1 MLHLLFLPPFGL
13 AILIFSVNCLYCVWV
28 SYCSEKVVFPKYIY
42 IHINFIRLFSEKKKM
57 NSRICV
63 AVRKRP
69 IADGNLDIVETPTPK
84 VIVNEPKIKYDLTP
98 YTDRHTFVYDIV
110 FSEEDNNAFIY
121 NKCCLPLID
130 TVFNNGNATCFAYG
144 QTGSGKTHT
153 MLGNNREPGLYAIA
167 AKEIFHRAKKRGA
180 DVFVSFYEIYG
191 RKIFD
196 LLNNRE
202 RLHAREDGEKVIN
215 ICGLSEHPVTDT
227 QEIFD
232 VITAGS
238 AYRAAGV
245 TSANSESS
253 RSHAVLQIELRE
265 SGGGAQAYSSPS
277 GGSRPVA
284 GGSRRN
290 NATIGKI
297 SFIDLAGNERGA
309 DTFDCERKTRL
320 EGAEINKSLLAL
332 KECIRALGMGKSHI
346 PFRGSILTEVLRDSF
361 TGNSRT
367 TMIATISPSASH
379 CVNTL
384 NTLRYTQR
392 VKDLGVVDS
401 ANWSVGEGGAP
412 KVETI
417 PTQQQ
422 RRAPRRKPFEAPP
435 PVSKRPGW
443 VSDFVD
449 PCNEDEEEDDNS
461 LSPNS
466 NASTPAARSAPATN
480 SNAPVRGSPNS
491 PRQQKLSSQNRAHA
505 NSTDNEVKIKDPKI
519 ANIVRRYVG
528 VLKSN
533 SEGGNNDEGDSE
545 GELEE
550 DEEDSSSGGGMNC
563 GQNHNSAASSP
574 ERDELR
580 QVRKVH
586 AYLVEEISRAEEKL
600 VMLHRRHIDAKM
612 TGIKEEIRTMQQFE
626 ESEVVDEYVSK
637 IKVHL
642 EKQITD
648 IQQILNILSSLNSI
662 LKDEEELSNS
672 LNDSSRR
679 R

>member
-1 MLHLLFLPPFGL
+1 
-13 AILIFSVNCLYCVWV
+13 
-28 SYCSEKVVFPKYIY
+28 
-42 IHINFIRLFSEKKKM
+42 M

-69 IADGNLDIVETPTPK
+69 IADGNEDVVETPSPR

-98 YTDRHTFVYDIV
+98 YTDRHTFVYDVV
-110 FSEEDNNAFIY
+110 FSDRDNNTCIY
-121 NKCCLPLID
+121 NECCLPLID

-153 MLGNNREPGLYAIA
+153 MLGNSKEPGLYAIA
-167 AKEIFHRAKKRGA
+167 AKEIFHRAKRRGA

-215 ICGLSEHPVTDT
+215 ICGLSEHQVTDIH
-227 QEIFD
+227 EIFD

-245 TSANSESS
+245 TSANNESS

-265 SGGGAQAYSSPS
+265 ASGEGSSAS
-277 GGSRPVA
+277 VA
-284 GGSRRN
+284 TPRVGVVASRRN

-332 KECIRALGMGKSHI
+332 KECIRSLGMGKSHI

-367 TMIATISPSASH
+367 TMIATISASASH

-392 VKDLGVVDS
+392 VKDLG
-401 ANWSVGEGGAP
+401 GEGGNFSGGDGVQ
-412 KVETI
+412 KVEPI
-417 PTQQQ
+417 SASQQ

-435 PVSKRPGW
+435 PALKRPGW
-443 VSDFVD
+443 VSDFAD
-449 PCNEDEEEDDNS
+449 PSDENEDH
-461 LSPNS
+461 
-466 NASTPAARSAPATN
+466 ARSPVTSPSVRSIPRTRSPTSAAMNPPGRPPPVVPSQRKQSS
-480 SNAPVRGSPNS
+480 SNRGVQSNVDS
-491 PRQQKLSSQNRAHA
+491 DINV
-505 NSTDNEVKIKDPKI
+505 NDPTV
-519 ANIVRRYVG
+519 ASIVRRYAG
-528 VLKSN
+528 ALHSR
-533 SEGGNNDEGDSE
+533 SEDGNNEEGESE
-545 GELEE
+545 VELEE
-550 DEEDSSSGGGMNC
+550 DEEDNSNGDLPPTPGNQGG
-563 GQNHNSAASSP
+563 AASPVRS
-574 ERDELR
+574 DLR

-586 AYLVEEISRAEEKL
+586 AYLVEEISKAEEKL
-600 VMLHRRHIDAKM
+600 VAVHRRHIDSKM
-612 TGIKEEIRTMQQFE
+612 TGIKEEIRAMQQFE

-637 IKVHL
+637 IKTVL
-642 EKQITD
+642 EKQMVD
-648 IQQILNILSSLNSI
+648 IQQILNVLSSLNGI
-662 LKDEEELSNS
+662 LKDEEELNS
-672 LNDSSRR
+672 SLTDSTRR
-679 R
+679 K

>member
-1 MLHLLFLPPFGL
+1 
-13 AILIFSVNCLYCVWV
+13 
-28 SYCSEKVVFPKYIY
+28 
-42 IHINFIRLFSEKKKM
+42 M

-69 IADGNLDIVETPTPK
+69 IADSNQDIVETPTPK

-98 YTDRHTFVYDIV
+98 YTDRHMFVYDIV
-110 FSEEDNNAFIY
+110 FSDRDNNAFIY
-121 NKCCLPLID
+121 NKCCLPLLD

-153 MLGNNREPGLYAIA
+153 MLGNSREPGLYAIA

-215 ICGLSEHPVTDT
+215 ICGLSEHQVTDI

-245 TSANSESS
+245 TSANNESS
-253 RSHAVLQIELRE
+253 RSHAVLQIEVRE
-265 SGGGAQAYSSPS
+265 GGGGGGVHASPS
-277 GGSRPVA
+277 ATTPRPGA
-284 GGSRRN
+284 GGASRRN

-392 VKDLGVVDS
+392 VKDLGAVDGG
-401 ANWSVGEGGAP
+401 NWSVGEGGAP
-412 KVETI
+412 KVESI
-417 PTQQQ
+417 ASPPQ

-435 PVSKRPGW
+435 PVTKRPGW
-443 VSDFVD
+443 VSDFAD
-449 PCNEDEEEDDNS
+449 PCNENEEAEEIS
-461 LSPNS
+461 LSPHS
-466 NASTPAARSAPATN
+466 NVSTPAGRSTATTNN
-480 SNAPVRGSPNS
+480 SGAGRASPTS
-491 PRQQKLSSQNRAHA
+491 PRQQKISAQNRGRT
-505 NSTDNEVKIKDPKI
+505 NSSDGEVKVKDPRI
-519 ANIVRRYVG
+519 ANIVRRYIG
-528 VLKSN
+528 TLKHDSD
-533 SEGGNNDEGDSE
+533 GGSNDEGESE
-545 GELEE
+545 GDLEE
-550 DEEDSSSGGGMNC
+550 DDEDNSNGGSFSPAHEQNNTSSGPD
-563 GQNHNSAASSP
+563 H
-574 ERDELR
+574 EEER

-586 AYLVEEISRAEEKL
+586 SFLVEEINRAEEKL
-600 VMLHRRHIDAKM
+600 VALHRRHIDTKM
-612 TGIKEEIRTMQQFE
+612 TGIKEEIRAMQQFE

-642 EKQITD
+642 EKQMTD

-672 LNDSSRR
+672 LTDSSRR
-679 R
+679 K